1 MDGRT
6 WLTRRF
12 GESRAHLRA
21 VACRMP
27 GPEAEADDVVQE
39 SLLRLSSAGT
49 SGVHILRAWLT
60 TVVARVCRDVRRF
73 RTAGAGWNA
82 TGSIRLLPYGTA
94 ARRCGLGQR
103 RLSTAAAVAGRR
115 SWKPAALL
123 TLVR

>member
-12 GESRAHLRA
+12 GENRAHLWA

-27 GPEAEADDVVQE
+27 GPEAEADDAVQE

-60 TVVARVCRDVRRF
+60 TVVARVCLDVLRF
-73 RTAGAGWNA
+73 RTARGDAV
-82 TGSIRLLPYGTA
+82 TG
-94 ARRCGLGQR
+94 
-103 RLSTAAAVAGRR
+103 GR
-115 SWKPAALL
+115 
-123 TLVR
+123 